1 MTNCLMNDTYT
12 KMQERLLQQLMQ
24 NKLQQ
29 RKAFTVCCDTV
40 KNEFFFI
47 ERIDSDAV
55 ITNNNKY
62 KDYISLWDY
71 QIEQLSNEGVEW
83 IRRLLD
89 RDNILIVTK
98 CNNKEDCI
106 KLIKELEKVKF
117 NVH

>member
-1 MTNCLMNDTYT
+1 MTNCLMNATYT
-12 KMQERLLQQLMQ
+12 KMQERLLSDDNL
-24 NKLQQ
+24 
-29 RKAFTVCCDTV
+29 KAFTVCCDTV

-98 CNNKEDCI
+98 CNRVLKFMEGNADKRHVR
-106 KLIKELEKVKF
+106 EKRKGPRWD
-117 NVH
+117 

>member
-1 MTNCLMNDTYT
+1 MTNRLMNATYT
-12 KMQERLLQQLMQ
+12 KMQERLLSDDNL
-24 NKLQQ
+24 
-29 RKAFTVCCDTV
+29 KAFTVCCDIV

>member
-1 MTNCLMNDTYT
+1 MTNCLLNKTYT
-12 KMQERLLQQLMQ
+12 EMQERLLADNTLS
-24 NKLQQ
+24 
-29 RKAFTVCCDTV
+29 AFTICCDTV

-71 QIEQLSNEGVEW
+71 QTEQLSNEGVGW

-98 CNNKEDCI
+98 CNNKKDCI